1 MITGITCGSFDLC
14 HAGHVLM
21 FKEAKDYCDHLI
33 VMLQIDPSVTDASY
47 RGKKKNKPI
56 MSLRERTIILEG
68 IRYIDEIIIYSD
80 EPDLLRNLKEIRH
93 DVRILG
99 EDWQGKHATGQELA
113 RKIVY
118 NKRKHNYS
126 SSELRKRIYEE
137 EYKNI
142 SNNSNN

>member
-14 HAGHVLM
+14 HAGHILM
-21 FKEAKDYCDHLI
+21 FKEAKEYCDHLI

-56 MSLRERTIILEG
+56 MSLKERAIILEG
-68 IRYIDEIIIYSD
+68 IRYIDEIIVYSD
-80 EPDLLRNLKEIRH
+80 EPDLFRNLKEIRH

-99 EDWQGKHATGQELA
+99 EDWKDKYATGQEFA
-113 RKIVY
+113 RKIIY

-142 SNNSNN
+142 SNNSHN